1 MVSAAS
7 ARRKSR
13 KYNDKYRD
21 SQLLN
26 PALGIG
32 IMFLLTIFTAIFSK

>member
-1 MVSAAS
+1 MVSATS

-21 SQLLN
+21 SQILN
-26 PALGIG
+26 PALGVG
-32 IMFLLTIFTAIFSK
+32 IMFYRDIFKVVSI